1 MATYL
6 VCPRCKKRFKA
17 PSDRP
22 AAAGKCSSCGTKLV
36 LLAPEPPPI
45 PAPAPRAAAA
55 WADAVDPGEAEAVP
69 LIPATKKPMFEDL
82 VDMTAMVDI
91 VFFLLIFFMVT
102 SMQGI
107 YASIGMPSPD
117 QQKAKVSQGRR
128 TVTEFERD
136 TEYVIVRI
144 DRDNTVWLDG
154 AEVPSEQDLRV
165 KLRATHHGAGSPN
178 KMLVLGSSEARHG
191 TVVMVLDAGNDAG
204 MDEVQLAVDDE
215 S

>member
-1 MATYL
+1 M
-6 VCPRCKKRFKA
+6 PGPHPA
-17 PSDRP
+17 PSDPQSQAAPLLPKSNRP
-22 AAAGKCSSCGTKLV
+22 V
-36 LLAPEPPPI
+36 
-45 PAPAPRAAAA
+45 
-55 WADAVDPGEAEAVP
+55 
-69 LIPATKKPMFEDL
+69 FEDL

-117 QQKAKVSQGRR
+117 QQKGAAQGRR
-128 TVTEFERD
+128 TIMDFEKD
-136 TEYVIVRI
+136 TDFVIVRI
-144 DRDNTVWLDG
+144 QDDGSIWVDG
-154 AEVPSEQDLRV
+154 AEVPSEQDLRI
-165 KLRATHHGAGSPN
+165 KLRGTRRGAGSPN

-215 S
+215 T